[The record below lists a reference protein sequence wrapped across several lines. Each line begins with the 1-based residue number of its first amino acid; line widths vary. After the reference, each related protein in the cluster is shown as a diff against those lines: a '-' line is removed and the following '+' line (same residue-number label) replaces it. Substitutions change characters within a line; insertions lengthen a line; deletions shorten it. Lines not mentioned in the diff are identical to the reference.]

1 MKIINILKT
10 IILTGAITILISIP
24 VFAQDTQSTQEPTMV
39 SHYTLANG
47 DIQTNYS
54 NNSYYINS
62 DVTIQSKNCIDNSIT
77 IAKNDGELYSFY
89 VDKIDSYYL
98 SEAINITMDQNNA
111 IVDCTVDEQPQAYN
125 TTIIYTD
132 NKVSCFRLDNGDVY
146 SFDNETGF
154 SWKTGDKVKVAI
166 QDFNVLE
173 VHSIPI
179 DER

>member
-54 NNSYYINS
+54 NNSYYIN
-62 DVTIQSKNCIDNSIT
+62 NSIT